1 MSVMGLTHHH
11 ATHNQTSAELSI
23 ARLPAGLHPRPQPFL
38 APAPSPNSSFSVT
51 DPSVTGRRSGDDCS
65 SKHTLLQVRVPHQP
79 NGRHTLP
86 EPAHPGPGRGRGA
99 KDTPRSQGRF
109 RLFTAIKKVAAQKTS
124 LNPSPRPLSK
134 AVPSPPR
141 AGMQQA
147 EGDALGRG
155 TERGSRFLTLLAVGS
170 GNKCSGERWP

>member
-1 MSVMGLTHHH
+1 MGLAHHH
-11 ATHNQTSAELSI
+11 ATDNRTSAGLSI

-38 APAPSPNSSFSVT
+38 APAPGPNSSFGVT
-51 DPSVTGRRSGDDCS
+51 DPSVTGQGSGDDCS

-79 NGRHTLP
+79 NGRRTLL
-86 EPAHPGPGRGRGA
+86 EPAHPGPGRGA
-99 KDTPRSQGRF
+99 KDTPRSQGGF

-124 LNPSPRPLSK
+124 LDPSPRSLSK

-155 TERGSRFLTLLAVGS
+155 TDRGSRFLTLLAVGS